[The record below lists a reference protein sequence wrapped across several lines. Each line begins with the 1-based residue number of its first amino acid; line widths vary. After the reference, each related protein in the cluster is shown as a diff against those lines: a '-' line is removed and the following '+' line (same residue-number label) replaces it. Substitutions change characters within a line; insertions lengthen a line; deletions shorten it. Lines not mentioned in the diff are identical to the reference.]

1 MQVTESDSR
10 NSTVQ
15 IRAQMLKKLSGI
27 IDHCEDRCTKGRV
40 KDQSLE
46 RIRQGWATVTVNGI
60 KAYLSG
66 LKDMELDDIDKRLE
80 ALEHAKQS
88 D

>member
-1 MQVTESDSR
+1 MQSSDTDSQ

-15 IRAQMLKKLSGI
+15 IREQMLKKLSGL
-27 IDHCEDRCTKGRV
+27 IDHCENRCTKGRV

-46 RIRQGWATVTVNGI
+46 RIRQGWANAAISGI

-66 LKDMELDDIDKRLE
+66 LKDKELDDIDARLA
-80 ALEHAKQS
+80 ALEDKP
-88 D
+88 

>member
-1 MQVTESDSR
+1 MAATESDSR
-10 NSTVQ
+10 NGTVQ
-15 IRAQMLKKLSGI
+15 IRATMLKKLSAL
-27 IDHCEDRCTKGRV
+27 IDHCENRCTTGRV

-66 LKDMELDDIDKRLE
+66 LKDMELDEIDKRLE
-80 ALEHAKQS
+80 ALEHAKS